1 MEQCVELR
9 NYSRSILMCSRVP
22 STSQMA
28 IHGVTEQLNAL
39 ILLMTCQTHVRLPQ
53 TALLDFIDNEQT

>member
-1 MEQCVELR
+1 
-9 NYSRSILMCSRVP
+9 MCSRVP